1 MTRAVFCM
9 ALLLSACASNGE
21 QQPFMPRS
29 DYPVDAWVKGYA
41 QEDDCLGGEK
51 LAAIKF
57 DLPEYPRRAYKN
69 GRQGWTLGQLDVDAG
84 GQTQNVKIQRA
95 VPYGGLFENPSRAA
109 VENWVFKAPAG
120 GPLENCR
127 VLIRYRMGKV
137 SLGG

>member
-1 MTRAVFCM
+1 LTRAVFCM

-69 GRQGWTLGQLDVDAG
+69 GRQGWTLVQLDVDAG
-84 GQTQNVKIQRA
+84 GQTQNDPGRA
-95 VPYGGLFENPSRAA
+95 DCLCYHRYYV
-109 VENWVFKAPAG
+109 
-120 GPLENCR
+120 CR
-127 VLIRYRMGKV
+127 TAFIGA
-137 SLGG
+137 